1 MTIEDYT
8 TQSMSEIRS
17 TNQCKRTTYVGANWL
32 KIYVDYPISCFS
44 CSINSI
50 HLLFDKY
57 INQSMNQYIIY
68 YISVYYIYYIYII
81 YIIYYIYIIY
91 IYSRPCLFAFE
102 DSKKFSKFLEALQ
115 AVAPLGHRIVSSESG
130 WLGGFLEAGWVKDG

>member
-1 MTIEDYT
+1 M
-8 TQSMSEIRS
+8 
-17 TNQCKRTTYVGANWL
+17 GANWL

-68 YISVYYIYYIYII
+68 YIYVYADRY
-81 YIIYYIYIIY
+81 
-91 IYSRPCLFAFE
+91 
-102 DSKKFSKFLEALQ
+102 
-115 AVAPLGHRIVSSESG
+115 AVMLPFTECTTVMMHEQKNG
-130 WLGGFLEAGWVKDG
+130 